1 MKIGVIG
8 LGYVGLP
15 IAIEACKA
23 GYEVLGVD
31 INQLRISEISNLKNL
46 PSNFAYSSSY
56 SDLRTCEIIVISVP
70 TPINSRGEIDLSDLE
85 SVCASLAEV
94 ISKDTLVINE
104 STSFIGCLRN
114 LICPLVSKFESQ
126 LCFAVSPERIDPG
139 NLIWNV
145 QNTPRV
151 LGALDDISLIRAKR
165 FYESFCSQVHL
176 ASSAEAA
183 EASKLLENSYRLLNI
198 AFMQEFEQ
206 ELRAAGYEFAQE
218 VTDLAST
225 KPYGFSRFTPGVG
238 AGGHCIPVDPIYL
251 MESSSSSESFSI
263 LRKAI
268 SINKARPIQ
277 IAKEIE
283 DRINL
288 TGPTNPAIHI
298 LGLAYKPN
306 VADTRESAALKIYN
320 ILLSTFEKVTFHDP
334 FLESVGD
341 ATRAELIVDA
351 DFLVLLVKHQEYV
364 NLDWSNLRGKL
375 LDYSVFI
382 PSPEK

>member
-15 IAIEACKA
+15 LAIEACKA
-23 GYEVLGVD
+23 GYDVVGVD
-31 INQLRISEISNLKNL
+31 IDEYRISEILRTKEPYPNLTI
-46 PSNFAYSSSY
+46 SSSY
-56 SDLRTCEIIVISVP
+56 AELSHCQIIVISVP

-85 SVCASLAEV
+85 SVCVSVADV

-114 LICPLVSKFESQ
+114 LIRPLVSKFESQ
-126 LCFAVSPERIDPG
+126 ICFAVSPERIDPG
-139 NLIWNV
+139 NLIWNI

-151 LGALDDISLIRAKR
+151 LGALDNIALIRAKS
-165 FYESFCSQVHL
+165 FYESFCSQVIL

-206 ELRAAGYEFAQE
+206 EMRAAGYDFAQE
-218 VTDLAST
+218 ITELAST
-225 KPYGFSRFTPGVG
+225 KPYGFSKFTPGVG
-238 AGGHCIPVDPIYL
+238 VGGHCIPVDPIYL
-251 MESSSSSESFSI
+251 LKSSVSSESFSM
-263 LRKAI
+263 LRNAI
-268 SINKARPIQ
+268 SINRKRPIQ
-277 IAKEIE
+277 IAKDIE
-283 DRINL
+283 ERINL
-288 TGPTNPAIHI
+288 AGVNQPSIHI

-306 VADTRESAALKIYN
+306 IADTRESAAIEVYN
-320 ILLSTFEKVTFHDP
+320 TLLSVFEKVTFHDP

-364 NLDWSNLRGKL
+364 GLDWSNLRGKL

-382 PSPEK
+382 PST